1 MELLESDE
9 ERGKLLRQSARHR
22 EALEGEVRLISAN
35 TEKIITNALIIGGS
49 LALSYYLVRQ
59 LSGGKRKKH
68 KGKAKRIKVVHAE
81 SPEVVEVERAESTGG
96 EPGILGQV
104 GAALVSQASIFLLN
118 LAKEKLMEYLDS
130 VQQQKKQE
138 Q

>member
-9 ERGKLLRQSARHR
+9 ERGKLLRQSAKHR

-35 TEKIITNALIIGGS
+35 TEKIITNAVVIGGS

-59 LSGGKRKKH
+59 FSGGKQKKRKA
-68 KGKAKRIKVVHAE
+68 KAKRIQVVQAK
-81 SPEVVEVERAESTGG
+81 SPEVVEVERAEAGPG

-104 GAALVSQASIFLLN
+104 GAALVSQASLFLLN
-118 LAKEKLMEYLDS
+118 LAKEKLMEYLES
-130 VQQQKKQE
+130 VQHKKQAE

>member
-1 MELLESDE
+1 AQCAYSARRERNSFNDQAKEKIDMELLDSDE

-59 LSGGKRKKH
+59 LSGGGKSKKSKR
-68 KGKAKRIKVVHAE
+68 KAKRIQVVHAE
-81 SPEVVEVERAESTGG
+81 SPEVVEVERAPAENV
-96 EPGILGQV
+96 EPGILGTV
-104 GAALVSQASIFLLN
+104 
-118 LAKEKLMEYLDS
+118 
-130 VQQQKKQE
+130 
-138 Q
+138 